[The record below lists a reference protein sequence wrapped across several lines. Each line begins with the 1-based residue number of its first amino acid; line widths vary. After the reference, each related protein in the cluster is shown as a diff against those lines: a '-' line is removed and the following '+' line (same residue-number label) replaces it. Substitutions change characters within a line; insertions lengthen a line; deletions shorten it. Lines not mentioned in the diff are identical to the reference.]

1 LFTLE
6 GEESDDRPIGFYDG
20 NFDVAPHC
28 ANAPRK
34 IRMKIRADEIR
45 VRRLQSGPEGNEIGP
60 KLATRHKR
68 HLHGGRT
75 AIN

>member
-1 LFTLE
+1 LE
-6 GEESDDRPIGFYDG
+6 GEQSDDRPIGFYDG
-20 NFDVAPHC
+20 NYDVAPHC
-28 ANAPRK
+28 GDAPREL
-34 IRMKIRADEIR
+34 RMEIRADE
-45 VRRLQSGPEGNEIGP
+45 VGVCRLQSGPGSNEIGP